1 MLDKVK
7 ALLERLDVS
16 YQALIEIDLKED
28 RSMATFIVD
37 GQSAEAVWRQLT
49 QIEEQTELTPL
60 ILGGAES
67 FEAHLE
73 TLGLAYDEPDLSV
86 AEILEESREID
97 FADLIAARLE
107 DFVYEQGEWPDSDN
121 AFDPAKSPQVL
132 DPGAASAGK
141 EHRGK
146 GVFES
151 EKEIYI
157 GLIDKSKTTAMPSY
171 ELPVWL
177 LFGGFGDCPQP
188 YQHPTVLKHW
198 LDAHE
203 ARLMAIGSDYLQCD
217 VARPPQN
224 RDEAL
229 KLAREHFAYSRCP
242 IEQGPGQLA
251 PYAAQLLGNHTWN
264 FWWE

>member
-7 ALLERLDVS
+7 ALLERLSIDH
-16 YQALIEIDLKED
+16 QALIEIDLKEG

-37 GQSAEAVWRQLT
+37 GERAESVWRQLT
-49 QIEEQTELTPL
+49 VTEAESGLTPL
-60 ILGGAES
+60 ILGGGES

-97 FADLIAARLE
+97 FDDLMAARLE
-107 DFVYEQGEWPDSDN
+107 DFVYDQGEWPDKAQS
-121 AFDPAKSPQVL
+121 ASSLSTPE
-132 DPGAASAGK
+132 AAESTSSAGK

-157 GLIDKSKTTAMPSY
+157 GLIEQNPSSPMPNY

-203 ARLMAIGSDYLQCD
+203 ARLMAIGSDYLQCQ
-217 VARPPQN
+217 VSKPPTNQA
-224 RDEAL
+224 DAL

-251 PYAAQLLGNHTWN
+251 PYAHQLLDNHTWN